1 MNLKNV
7 NFHNNPAN
15 SSNNDINNYLSS
27 ISPFIIE
34 GEFNLQI
41 PKIKE
46 KYSLQNFHYL
56 TDINNNL
63 IIIGKGGYGK
73 LYLSK
78 NVVDNKKYA
87 IKNISKKKMKEV
99 GVDTSIIKREIDA
112 HIRITH
118 PHIIKLFSYLEDRY
132 NFYLAMEYAPNGNLY
147 KLIQQKNGMQ
157 ENEAFHFFIQVVS
170 AIHFLHING
179 YAHRDIKPENILLD
193 ENNEVKLCD
202 FGWCVN
208 VSKGER
214 ITFCGTYEYM
224 APEMINDEFY
234 DMGIDIWSL
243 GVLLYEMIH
252 GYSPFRANY
261 FLKDSKSAMK
271 EIFMNIK
278 NNNYIIERNI
288 SAECI
293 DLIDKLLTIDPK
305 KRIKINEI
313 FLHPWVINKEKKYF
327 PSFNRININIAK
339 NICQENKDDNIDE
352 EINGDIYIKIDNNSN
367 NNYLKKN
374 NLNNDNNYNNL
385 NNNGIYFIKEKSKEI
400 KEIMKKDENNENNNE
415 NNKYKSELFN
425 KIKIIN
431 NERNKIRK
439 NDFDSV
445 IQKIEK
451 KDNKSQNNFIHSIN
465 NSKIIL
471 EKKLSD
477 DHLHSINNIN
487 NINISPN
494 NSEIKPKKSHEFH
507 INLDAIHKLSKNT
520 YKNIYIGKRE
530 NNKKNIEE
538 KKQLNINTRQG
549 KKEAINYNKLNNK
562 KEISFI
568 YNKPRN
574 NNISYTIKK
583 LSKEKENHKIINE
596 HNNKDK
602 RAKSVEKSL
611 VNQKLNF
618 SSNKLNYK
626 LLKEKNEQ
634 SPKIFKNNLNK
645 NIYIKDDFHKFG
657 KKVIHIKKRSFLN
670 ENNFK
675 FTKNIEK
682 TYEQKTNNEKEKS
695 VQNIYYNT
703 FYNCNFDNIPNKSIN
718 FNINKNDTYT
728 NNFFIQIN
736 NNNIRNR
743 NQAVKSNT
751 DFSNILKSYSFKNN
765 AIKNNSD
772 IFEEK
777 NKPNDLINYSTE
789 KKVGKVYFNRINIL
803 RNEGIKNNRKYI
815 ITKSENKRYANNRK
829 ISPFKRKEIFISSYN

>member
-7 NFHNNPAN
+7 IFHNNPAN
-15 SSNNDINNYLSS
+15 SSNNNINNNLSS

-99 GVDTSIIKREIDA
+99 GVDTSIIKREIDV
-112 HIRITH
+112 HIRISH

-147 KLIQQKNGMQ
+147 KLIQQKNGME
-157 ENEAFHFFIQVVS
+157 ENEAFHYFIQVVS

-179 YAHRDIKPENILLD
+179 FAHRDIKPENILLD

-288 SAECI
+288 STECI

-352 EINGDIYIKIDNNSN
+352 EINGDIYIKIDNNNN

-415 NNKYKSELFN
+415 NNKYKSDLFN

-507 INLDAIHKLSKNT
+507 INLNAIHKLSKNT

-549 KKEAINYNKLNNK
+549 KKEVSNYNKLNNK

-583 LSKEKENHKIINE
+583 LSKEKENHKIIND
-596 HNNKDK
+596 NTNKDK

-634 SPKIFKNNLNK
+634 TPKIFKSNLNK

-682 TYEQKTNNEKEKS
+682 TYEQKANNEKEKS

-765 AIKNNSD
+765 TLKNNSE

-789 KKVGKVYFNRINIL
+789 KKVGKVYFNHINIL
-803 RNEGIKNNRKYI
+803 RNEGVKNNRKYI
-815 ITKSENKRYANNRK
+815 ITKSENKRYGNDRK

>member
-7 NFHNNPAN
+7 IPHKNNPSN
-15 SSNNDINNYLSS
+15 FSNNYINDNLTS
-27 ISPFIIE
+27 ISPFIVE
-34 GEFNLQI
+34 GEFNEKI

-46 KYSLQNFHYL
+46 KYSLQNFKYL

-73 LYLSK
+73 IYLSK
-78 NVVDNKKYA
+78 NVIDNKKYA

-99 GVDTSIIKREIDA
+99 GIDTSIIKREIDV

-147 KLIQQKNGMQ
+147 NLIQQKKGME
-157 ENEAFHFFIQVVS
+157 ENEAFHYFIQVVS

-234 DMGIDIWSL
+234 DKGIDIWSL

-288 SAECI
+288 SIECI

-313 FLHPWVINKEKKYF
+313 FLHPWIINKEKKYF
-327 PSFNRININIAK
+327 PSFKRINDNIIK
-339 NICQENKDDNIDE
+339 NNYKEEKENNIDE

-374 NLNNDNNYNNL
+374 NLKNDNYDYKDKNL
-385 NNNGIYFIKEKSKEI
+385 NNNGIYFIKEKRKDEKE
-400 KEIMKKDENNENNNE
+400 KNKKDEKKE
-415 NNKYKSELFN
+415 NNKYKNELFN

-431 NERNKIRK
+431 NERNKIKK

-445 IQKIEK
+445 IRRLEK

-465 NSKIIL
+465 NSKVIL

-477 DHLHSINNIN
+477 DHLH
-487 NINISPN
+487 NINISSNIP
-494 NSEIKPKKSHEFH
+494 EIKQKKNHDFH
-507 INLDAIHKLSKNT
+507 VNLDVINKISKNN
-520 YKNIYIGKRE
+520 YNLKNIYIGKRE
-530 NNKKNIEE
+530 KDKRNIEE
-538 KKQLNINTRQG
+538 KKQLNINTRQV
-549 KKEAINYNKLNNK
+549 KKEGVNYNNNKLNIK
-562 KEISFI
+562 KDISFI
-568 YNKPRN
+568 YNKPRKG
-574 NNISYTIKK
+574 NISYTIKN
-583 LSKEKENHKIINE
+583 LSKEKENSKMINE
-596 HNNKDK
+596 NINKDK
-602 RAKSVEKSL
+602 RARSLEKTL
-611 VNQKLNF
+611 INQKLNF
-618 SSNKLNYK
+618 SGNKVNSNLQ
-626 LLKEKNEQ
+626 KEKIE
-634 SPKIFKNNLNK
+634 PVHKIFKGNLNK

-670 ENNFK
+670 EKNFK

-682 TYEQKTNNEKEKS
+682 TYEQNTNNEKEKS

-703 FYNCNFDNIPNKSIN
+703 FYNCNFENMPNKSMN

-736 NNNIRNR
+736 NNNNIRNR
-743 NQAVKSNT
+743 NPIIKSNT
-751 DFSNILKSYSFKNN
+751 DFNNILKSYSFKSNVF
-765 AIKNNSD
+765 KNNSD
-772 IFEEK
+772 IFEDK
-777 NKPNDLINYSTE
+777 NKPDDLINFTTE

-803 RNEGIKNNRKYI
+803 RNEGDKNNRKYI
-815 ITKSENKRYANNRK
+815 ITKSENKRYANDRK
-829 ISPFKRKEIFISSYN
+829 ISPYKRKEIFISS

>member
-7 NFHNNPAN
+7 ILHKNSTN
-15 SSNNDINNYLSS
+15 SSNNNINNNLSS

-34 GEFNLQI
+34 GEFNEKI

-46 KYSLQNFHYL
+46 KYSLQNFKYL

-99 GVDTSIIKREIDA
+99 GVDTSIIKREIDV

-118 PHIIKLFSYLEDRY
+118 PHIIKLFSYIEDRY

-147 KLIQQKNGMQ
+147 KLIQQKNGME
-157 ENEAFHFFIQVVS
+157 ENEAFHYFIQVAS

-224 APEMINDEFY
+224 APEMINDEYY

-252 GYSPFRANY
+252 GYSPFRANF
-261 FLKDSKSAMK
+261 FLKDSKSAKK

-288 SAECI
+288 SDECI
-293 DLIDKLLTIDPK
+293 DLIDKLLTIEPK

-327 PSFNRININIAK
+327 PSFKRININIIK
-339 NICQENKDDNIDE
+339 NEYQENKEDNIDE
-352 EINGDIYIKIDNNSN
+352 EINGDIYFKIDNNISN
-367 NNYLKKN
+367 KYLKKN
-374 NLNNDNNYNNL
+374 NLKNDNHNYSVKNF
-385 NNNGIYFIKEKSKEI
+385 NNNGIYFIKEKNKDIKEI
-400 KEIMKKDENNENNNE
+400 KEIIRKDENKE
-415 NNKYKSELFN
+415 NNKFKNELFN

-445 IQKIEK
+445 IRKIEK

-465 NSKIIL
+465 NSKILL
-471 EKKLSD
+471 EKKSYD
-477 DHLHSINNIN
+477 DHLHNIN
-487 NINISPN
+487 NINISQN
-494 NSEIKPKKSHEFH
+494 YSEIKPKKSYEFH
-507 INLDAIHKLSKNT
+507 INLDVIHKINKNNL
-520 YKNIYIGKRE
+520 KNIYIGKRE

-538 KKQLNINTRQG
+538 KKQLNINTKQG
-549 KKEAINYNKLNNK
+549 KKEEINYTKLNNK

-568 YNKPRN
+568 YNKPRKE
-574 NNISYTIKK
+574 NISYTIKK
-583 LSKEKENHKIINE
+583 LSKEKEKHKIINE
-596 HNNKDK
+596 NINKDK

-611 VNQKLNF
+611 INQKVNF
-618 SSNKLNYK
+618 SGNKLNHN

-634 SPKIFKNNLNK
+634 TPKILKGDLNK
-645 NIYIKDDFHKFG
+645 NIYVKGDFQKKFG

-675 FTKNIEK
+675 FPKNIEITFDQNINK
-682 TYEQKTNNEKEKS
+682 EKEKS

-736 NNNIRNR
+736 NNNIKNR
-743 NQAVKSNT
+743 DPVLKSNK

-765 AIKNNSD
+765 ELKNNSD

-777 NKPNDLINYSTE
+777 NKPDNLINFSTE
-789 KKVGKVYFNRINIL
+789 KKVGEVYFNRINIL
-803 RNEGIKNNRKYI
+803 RKIGVKNNRKYI
-815 ITKSENKRYANNRK
+815 ITKSENKRYANDRK